1 MWSKNKKRLLLATLA
16 GVLLLALAGVL
27 IGDLLFP
34 YLEAKSTMD
43 PTGTLTILTRDDG
56 TMQVQWPAGE
66 NAQSYALQILEQ
78 DGTALYSCVAADC
91 SAQVPQL
98 PSDRELTVRVSS
110 CHGFG
115 FWTRTGEKCLETT
128 VNMAPPEISA
138 FVWSADE
145 ETDTVSVSFDMT
157 GSDLCRVFFSAG
169 EEVPAQI
176 GELTQGELEL
186 RFGEGERF
194 AIPAHDQLLH
204 LTFRPER
211 REGQAYFQGSGCSI
225 TLTRD
230 DFLTRQLDVQ
240 CVQNSDNTYTLTW
253 SETKGAQYEVLLSTD
268 GGESWK
274 RLAVI
279 PWDQPRTFTTDRLE
293 PYTDY
298 TFWVVSTGGQTM
310 PDSEFAA
317 VSQPLQLRTGAQ
329 LLYCTI
335 WPLMDQKVFADPEAT
350 QELGTVTAGS
360 AWCVIGIEGNYLK
373 IRYQQQDAYI
383 DGDYCMINLPEYVGA
398 LCRYDITNSYASKY
412 LVHEFGIDGV
422 SGSVIA
428 GYENVRVREGEYVVP
443 LLFPTAQK
451 LIKAAETAAEAGYR
465 LKIYDSYRP
474 KIATEDIY
482 ARTSR
487 ILKNLVP
494 ASTYTGKY
502 VSIKPPPSDW
512 KNEDGVEET
521 PPFDYWGLMTN
532 YGEYSLGMFLA
543 PGTSKHNYGIAM
555 DLTLEDSGGNE
566 LTMQTSMHD
575 LSWYSAFKRN
585 NANANLLYKIMSGA
599 GLAPISSEWWHYQD
613 NEVYD
618 THQFQPLRIGVS
630 LQCWVC
636 DCNGWRYRLPD
647 GSFYTDCTQTI
658 AGQPYTFDGNGYV
671 TNGVG

>member
-1 MWSKNKKRLLLATLA
+1 MWSKYKKRLLLAILA
-16 GVLLLALAGVL
+16 GVLMLALAGVL
-27 IGDLLFP
+27 VSNLLFP

-78 DGTALYSCVAADC
+78 DGTVLYSCTAADC
-91 SAQVPQL
+91 FAEVPQM

-115 FWTRTGEKCLETT
+115 SWTRTGEESLETT

-138 FVWSADE
+138 FAWSADE
-145 ETDTVSVSFDMT
+145 ETDTVSVSFDMA

-169 EEVPAQI
+169 EEEPAQI
-176 GELTQGELEL
+176 EELTRGQLEL

-194 AIPAHDQLLH
+194 AIPAHDQPLH
-204 LTFRPER
+204 LAFRPER
-211 REGQAYFQGSGCSI
+211 QEGQVFFQGSGCGF

-240 CVQNSDNTYTLTW
+240 CEQNSNSTYTLTW

-274 RLAVI
+274 SLAVI

-329 LLYCTI
+329 LIYSTI
-335 WPLMDQKVFADPEAT
+335 WPLMDRKVFADPEAT
-350 QELGTVTAGS
+350 QELGTVPAGS
-360 AWCVIGIEGNYLK
+360 AWCVLGIEGNYLK

-383 DGDYCMINLPEYVGA
+383 DGDYCMINLPEYIGN
-398 LCRYDITNSYASKY
+398 LCSYDITNSYASKY

-422 SGSVIA
+422 SGTVVA

-451 LIKAAETAAEAGYR
+451 LIKAAEAAAEAGYR

-474 KIATEDIY
+474 KIATDDIY
-482 ARTSR
+482 ARTKL
-487 ILKNLVP
+487 ILWDALP
-494 ASTYTGKY
+494 ASTYTGKH
-502 VSIKPPPSDW
+502 VSVPTPP
-512 KNEDGVEET
+512 EDGVDAEIPEGT
-521 PPFDYWGLMTN
+521 PHRSYWGLMTN

-543 PGTSKHNYGIAM
+543 PGKSKHNYGVAM

-566 LTMQTSMHD
+566 LTMQTSIHD
-575 LSWYSAFKRN
+575 LSWYSAFRRN
-585 NANANLLYKIMSGA
+585 NANANLLYKIMSGT
-599 GLAPISSEWWHYQD
+599 GLVPISSEWWHYQD

-618 THQFQPLRIGVS
+618 THPFLPLRTGVS

-636 DCNGWRYRLPD
+636 DGNGWRYRLPD

-658 AGQPYTFDGNGYV
+658 EGQPYTFDGNGYV
-671 TNGVG
+671 TNSIG